1 MFELENVNFL
11 DVLDIPNLKINK
23 GKITVITEP
32 SGSGKSTLL
41 KVLNKM
47 LSPTSGHIYFD
58 GMNIADI
65 DNITLRRNVPMLGQ
79 DVIRFK
85 KNVRDN
91 LLKGLAFQ
99 ERDEVSDEI
108 LRDVLKI
115 VELNLD
121 LDTDINKL
129 SGGEIQRV
137 AIVRLLLL
145 NRDVYLLD
153 EPTSALDS
161 DTENLVIKNFIEKS
175 QGKTII
181 YVTHSEKIEGSLM
194 LGATPKMAMDEINKD
209 TFDLAIM
216 PTLNSMKN
224 MGLITLPGMMTG
236 QILGGVV
243 PTIAIKYQIAVMAII
258 TSSVAI
264 GVFIF
269 LKFSTNKFFNEEKQ
283 LINLNK

>member
-108 LRDVLKI
+108 LRDVLKS

-181 YVTHSEKIEGSLM
+181 YVIHSEKIANKYADYMIKIVGGRL
-194 LGATPKMAMDEINKD
+194 DESRSN
-209 TFDLAIM
+209 
-216 PTLNSMKN
+216 
-224 MGLITLPGMMTG
+224 
-236 QILGGVV
+236 
-243 PTIAIKYQIAVMAII
+243 
-258 TSSVAI
+258 
-264 GVFIF
+264 
-269 LKFSTNKFFNEEKQ
+269 
-283 LINLNK
+283 